1 MGWSRRR
8 RKPSPAVHPLSH
20 GSQSP
25 ARPGEGQAPPQ
36 GQTSQGG
43 EASAPQQQGAE
54 KPPQSGAFSQGIRSA
69 GRFEIIVDSIRRTR
83 SPREFHRTEQELS
96 NRSVCFVRWVCLQAA
111 GVDAGWR
118 SAPELRSTGSG
129 GFVGKRPHTLLFV
142 GPLEGAVCSLPV
154 VLPRAE
160 HRQPCT
166 EQDSPGC
173 AGGPAPGAETG
184 GFPGWHVAT
193 RWTWQGSL
201 PCSGPGRSQRA
212 FPRMTLALVLSLW
225 PWQVAG

>member
-1 MGWSRRR
+1 MSDTRIANRRSQGLAVPFSLWRRTLFSPKPRGQARSTLRVPTGAKITRALSGDMGWWRRR

-96 NRSVCFVRWVCLQAA
+96 NRSVCFVRWV
-111 GVDAGWR
+111 
-118 SAPELRSTGSG
+118 
-129 GFVGKRPHTLLFV
+129 
-142 GPLEGAVCSLPV
+142 
-154 VLPRAE
+154 
-160 HRQPCT
+160 
-166 EQDSPGC
+166 
-173 AGGPAPGAETG
+173 
-184 GFPGWHVAT
+184 
-193 RWTWQGSL
+193 
-201 PCSGPGRSQRA
+201 
-212 FPRMTLALVLSLW
+212 
-225 PWQVAG
+225 